1 MMRKGSCLCGAV
13 RFEAEGSVRPV
24 VFCHCTQC
32 RKQSGHFYATTSVA
46 DAHLSVDGRENVT
59 WFAASATARRGFCN
73 RCGSALFWKGNGR
86 DVTSI
91 LAGAFDEPAELVA
104 ACHIFTADKG
114 GYYEIE
120 DHLRQ
125 YPHEWDGATD

>member
-1 MMRKGSCLCGAV
+1 MVRRFGNCQARVLQSMRFG
-13 RFEAEGSVRPV
+13 
-24 VFCHCTQC
+24 
-32 RKQSGHFYATTSVA
+32 
-46 DAHLSVDGRENVT
+46 
-59 WFAASATARRGFCN
+59 
-73 RCGSALFWKGNGR
+73 LFWKGNGR